1 MRQQHSVQSSADR
14 FRRSVLMVIIA
25 VSVLGTLSGW
35 YIMAARGLLS
45 PVLHAVQVVALVV
58 LLALF
63 LASWLRLLPQRVIEL
78 TCLVF
83 AAGICVACMALR
95 MYSPVY
101 GAAIDLEPLYIWIPM
116 VYVFAFMLTNHK
128 TGLVVS
134 LGIFGMFLCVSLPY
148 LARDIDGRYANFT
161 VQLHVV
167 SAAMIATL
175 YFFSRYQHH
184 LRVAQARVGQL
195 SQLSNTDA
203 LTQLSNRRGMAAAID
218 AELVRYAQGGN
229 AFAMVLFDIDH
240 FKVINDRLG
249 HGAGDAAL
257 VALARRATEVF
268 SGIGELGRWGGDE
281 FVALVRN
288 VDPVDASRMA
298 DALCAH
304 VASESISRN
313 RPMTISCG
321 VTAVRRGDNIDSL
334 LQRADA
340 ALYAAKRAGRNRVE
354 SILEADHAGGR

>member
-1 MRQQHSVQSSADR
+1 
-14 FRRSVLMVIIA
+14 MVIIA
-25 VSVLGTLSGW
+25 VSAFGTLSGW

-45 PVLHAVQVVALVV
+45 PVLHVVQAVTLVV
-58 LLALF
+58 LLSLF
-63 LASWLRLLPQRVIEL
+63 LALWLKLLPQRAIEL

-95 MYSPVY
+95 MYSPSY
-101 GAAIDLEPLYIWIPM
+101 GASIDLEPLYIWIPM

-134 LGIFGMFLCVSLPY
+134 LGLFGIFLCVSLPY
-148 LARDIDGRYANFT
+148 LALHIDGRYTNFT

-175 YFFSRYQHH
+175 YFFSRYQHQ
-184 LRVAQARVGQL
+184 LRVAQATVGQL

-203 LTQLSNRRGMAAAID
+203 LTQLSNRRGMASAID
-218 AELVRYAQGGN
+218 AELVRYAEQGST
-229 AFAMVLFDIDH
+229 FAVMLFDIDH

-257 VALARRATEVF
+257 VTLARRATEVF
-268 SGIGELGRWGGDE
+268 RGIGDLGRWGGDE
-281 FVALVRN
+281 FVVLVRN
-288 VDPVDASRMA
+288 VDPDDASRMA
-298 DALCAH
+298 DALCVH
-304 VASESISRN
+304 VASEPLPGDWPI
-313 RPMTISCG
+313 TISCG

-340 ALYAAKRAGRNRVE
+340 ALYAAKSAGRNRVE
-354 SILEADHAGGR
+354 SILEADRTGGP